1 MFFNVSLGNNFFN
14 VFLWRPLSCGGPGPV
29 CSFLLKSGADRK
41 TIRESIDR
49 DAGRSGRTP
58 FAAGRGDVIV
68 VDQSAVVERVV
79 AGLLRCSSSGG
90 EDEVDAASSTAAD
103 QQ

>member
-1 MFFNVSLGNNFFN
+1 MEALGNY
-14 VFLWRPLSCGGPGPV
+14 PV
-29 CSFLLKSGADRK
+29 CPFLLKSGADRK
-41 TIRESIDR
+41 RIRESIDR

-90 EDEVDAASSTAAD
+90 EDEVDAASPTAAD